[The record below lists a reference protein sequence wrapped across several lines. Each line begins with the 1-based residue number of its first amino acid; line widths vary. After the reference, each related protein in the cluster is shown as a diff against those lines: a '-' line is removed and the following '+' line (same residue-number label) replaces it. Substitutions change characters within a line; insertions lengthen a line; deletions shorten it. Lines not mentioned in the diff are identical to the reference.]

1 MRFLRFALAAASFAA
16 AATAFA
22 SPTDP
27 RLNADYTILAQ
38 PQPTQA
44 AGKKVEVIE
53 FFMYRCPHCAA
64 LEPELE
70 AWAKRQGDNI
80 VLRRVHFPYS
90 GPKDPGA
97 HLYVTLEAMG
107 KAEELA
113 QKIFDAIHKQRIRLD
128 NNEQAIFDF
137 VAKNGVD
144 LAKFKE
150 VWSSFSVLTKM
161 NRLSG
166 IVSTYKVETAPTL
179 IIDGKYVTSPGDI
192 GQANHIADEPTL
204 MKTVPQ
210 VLDALV
216 AKAKASKK

>member
-1 MRFLRFALAAASFAA
+1 MRFLRFALAAAGFAA

-27 RLNADYTILAQ
+27 RLNADYTLLAQ

-44 AGKKVEVIE
+44 AGKKVEVLE

-70 AWAKRQGDNI
+70 AWAKRQGENI

-107 KAEELA
+107 KAEELS
-113 QKIFDAIHKQRIRLD
+113 QKIFDAIHRQRIRLD

-137 VAKNGVD
+137 VARNGVD

-166 IVSTYKVETAPTL
+166 IVSAYKVESAPTL
-179 IIDGKYVTSPGDI
+179 VIDGKYVTSPGEI
-192 GQANHIADEPTL
+192 GQANRIADETTL

-216 AKAKASKK
+216 AKAKAGKK

>member
-1 MRFLRFALAAASFAA
+1 MRFLRFALAAASLAA

-27 RLNADYTILAQ
+27 RLNADYTMLAQ

-44 AGKKVEVIE
+44 SGKKVEVLE

-70 AWAKRQGDNI
+70 AWAKRQGDNV

-107 KAEELA
+107 KAEELS

-161 NRLSG
+161 NRLNSV
-166 IVSTYKVETAPTL
+166 VSTYKVETAPTL